1 VERIAT
7 LEPGEMAP
15 PLKSLFVYFFLI
27 IMVGAIYLAL
37 RFKVFVGLPLEWDLY
52 MDEIIF
58 FLIPLGLVMLFFR
71 LDVWGTLQLRRVA
84 WSSLPLFGAAGCVL
98 VAFQVFIL
106 ALASRFVPE
115 IVRYIDLN
123 SYLGYETFTKTILAL
138 PVAGQIWVVCIAPA
152 LVEELLFRGYVQST
166 LVGRLGARRG
176 IWITGALFALVHLG
190 ILRIP
195 FDLLVSYIMGYIV
208 IRYRSVWPAVVFH
221 FANNLVNLLVLNL
234 IPGFD
239 TERLSAVSLALMAA
253 AVAYMGWQIMR
264 FLHRASAELKAE
276 AVLAP

>member
-1 VERIAT
+1 
-7 LEPGEMAP
+7 MAP

-71 LDVWGTLQLRRVA
+71 LDVRGTLQLRRVA

-123 SYLGYETFTKTILAL
+123 SYFGYETFTKTILSL

-176 IWITGALFALVHLG
+176 IWITAALFALVHLG
-190 ILRIP
+190 ILRVP

>member
-1 VERIAT
+1 MERIAT

-71 LDVWGTLQLRRVA
+71 LDVRGTLQLRRVA

-123 SYLGYETFTKTILAL
+123 SYLGEESRRDPNAPPGPQAPDKGRLD
-138 PVAGQIWVVCIAPA
+138 IAPK
-152 LVEELLFRGYVQST
+152 EQLFDEGWRNAHDPN
-166 LVGRLGARRG
+166 LARHG
-176 IWITGALFALVHLG
+176 
-190 ILRIP
+190 
-195 FDLLVSYIMGYIV
+195 
-208 IRYRSVWPAVVFH
+208 
-221 FANNLVNLLVLNL
+221 
-234 IPGFD
+234 
-239 TERLSAVSLALMAA
+239 
-253 AVAYMGWQIMR
+253 
-264 FLHRASAELKAE
+264 
-276 AVLAP
+276 